1 MGGSEA
7 PAGPN
12 RVPPGKMAHY
22 GKCIEVAMKHL
33 DRFQPQKDSPEQF
46 LEAAAA
52 SLQTLSPQKQAFI
65 MEILSGCLEYHKLLT
80 IVVDAFYV
88 RDGRLCPRA
97 DYSLFE
103 VLCYLA
109 TFQLEELGF
118 QVFRDVVQ
126 AQPTHKACKFLRFL
140 FNPLNLGSWIKD
152 EWSLIYETSH
162 VKENWID
169 PLMRWQPEIQE
180 LINQLQGEL
189 TSQLSPPK
197 SKAKVTEPKELSLT
211 TPRPRAIPV
220 PELVPQVAETRPVP
234 RSTYEPP
241 KEQRLLE
248 MTKRYNRWKAEELLL
263 QANIEELRCAVPRSR
278 GEPQLQDS
286 KKKPRLRLPPRILKA
301 QKLTF
306 YTPNDNAPVKLN
318 TAAILREGALYQRQ
332 VEKALQRVDR
342 LVDGAG
348 DFSEFLEWQRRMQA
362 KDREEQL
369 AAGEVRRLRGKL
381 SHEEAALARQQVA
394 REKRRTAE
402 LKKEE
407 TAELMQRCTERRLQ
421 EEKSMKE
428 LVEQVM
434 ETQKNVRVAQTEL
447 RKGRR
452 RIAQEVTEENRELL
466 QRSAEA
472 AKEERRQRR
481 ALVSQL
487 RALEFQPTRRGKLVD
502 LTQTPGHGLEGE
514 MSVVE
519 LRERLALLKE
529 TRRRQEEER
538 RDQIIQGKR
547 TKSQELR
554 DTVEQVALCRAAMGR
569 SAALRWEEKKARWAA
584 AGAPSQDERVLELR
598 RRIQEKAAE
607 RRARAAPGHVP
618 APRAVRPKQ
627 RAQLEAQRRL
637 ELERSRE
644 RWLQAQQPGCGAA
657 RRLGAA

>member
-1 MGGSEA
+1 
-7 PAGPN
+7 
-12 RVPPGKMAHY
+12 MAHY

-88 RDGRLCPRA
+88 RGPRPA
-97 DYSLFE
+97 PTPTSCLAP

-126 AQPTHKACKFLRFL
+126 AQPAHKACKKCAL
-140 FNPLNLGSWIKD
+140 FSPGQSGFCSSWSGV
-152 EWSLIYETSH
+152 WSLL
-162 VKENWID
+162 D
-169 PLMRWQPEIQE
+169 
-180 LINQLQGEL
+180 
-189 TSQLSPPK
+189 
-197 SKAKVTEPKELSLT
+197 
-211 TPRPRAIPV
+211 
-220 PELVPQVAETRPVP
+220 
-234 RSTYEPP
+234 
-241 KEQRLLE
+241 
-248 MTKRYNRWKAEELLL
+248 
-263 QANIEELRCAVPRSR
+263 
-278 GEPQLQDS
+278 DS
-286 KKKPRLRLPPRILKA
+286 KKKPRLWLPPRILKA

-306 YTPNDNAPVKLN
+306 YTVSGNPGASPHASASRPVPLRTSQPFRPRVAPGRGRVWTAEGQGALAAPRPPPTPITARPHPLPQPNDNAPVKLN
-318 TAAILREGALYQRQ
+318 TADALDIAGDMAWLGVPCRCPVQRAWREPGRGGSLQGPGTHRSPPSSGVGRRLCGHGPAHGARPPHPASPVLSAHLEPRYSPEPRGLLA
-332 VEKALQRVDR
+332 EPRVDFHSW
-342 LVDGAG
+342 GSG
-348 DFSEFLEWQRRMQA
+348 GFSDFSLYFRRSTGSDRLSEFARTSLLLLPSCLTPET
-362 KDREEQL
+362 L
-369 AAGEVRRLRGKL
+369 ASLNPGFRVIQGQPQRLRGQ
-381 SHEEAALARQQVA
+381 SGQ
-394 REKRRTAE
+394 
-402 LKKEE
+402 

-547 TKSQELR
+547 AKSQELR

-569 SAALRWEEKKARWAA
+569 SAALR
-584 AGAPSQDERVLELR
+584 
-598 RRIQEKAAE
+598 
-607 RRARAAPGHVP
+607 
-618 APRAVRPKQ
+618 
-627 RAQLEAQRRL
+627 
-637 ELERSRE
+637 
-644 RWLQAQQPGCGAA
+644 
-657 RRLGAA
+657 